1 MLPPAW
7 SVLYVLMAI
16 AACHVWERD
25 GLSAS
30 II

>member
-1 MLPPAW
+1 
-7 SVLYVLMAI
+7 MAI